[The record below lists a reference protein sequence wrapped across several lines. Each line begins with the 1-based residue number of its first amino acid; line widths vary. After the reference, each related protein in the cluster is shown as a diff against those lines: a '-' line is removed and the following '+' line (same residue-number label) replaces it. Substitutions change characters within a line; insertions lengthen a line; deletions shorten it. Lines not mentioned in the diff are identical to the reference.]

1 MLKNDIEIPGHSFG
15 DLFYKIQRGC
25 NNCQSFR
32 NRIFF
37 VQNLFMKRITIA
49 ICTLLLFVSCNN
61 EPIPEKKT
69 DTPPMDEAAMNKAMQ
84 EFSTPGDKHKWLASF
99 NGTWDAEIISFM
111 NPAKPDTSKATQTYS
126 MTLNGLVQDATLTG
140 NMMGMPF
147 EGRSL
152 TGYDN
157 AKKKFVMT
165 WVDNLSS
172 GFTYM
177 RGDYNDSTKTL
188 HLRGTQ
194 TNAMNGRDGNI
205 REVMKIINDST
216 YTLDMYGDGPDG
228 KETKFMT
235 GTFKR
240 KS

>member
-1 MLKNDIEIPGHSFG
+1 MI
-15 DLFYKIQRGC
+15 
-25 NNCQSFR
+25 
-32 NRIFF
+32 
-37 VQNLFMKRITIA
+37 
-49 ICTLLLFVSCNN
+49 
-61 EPIPEKKT
+61 
-69 DTPPMDEAAMNKAMQ
+69 
-84 EFSTPGDKHKWLASF
+84 
-99 NGTWDAEIISFM
+99 
-111 NPAKPDTSKATQTYS
+111 
-126 MTLNGLVQDATLTG
+126 LNGLVQDATLTG

-152 TGYDN
+152 TGFDN

-177 RGDYNDSTKTL
+177 RGDYVDSTKTL
-188 HLRGTQ
+188 NLRGTQ

-216 YTLDMYGDGPDG
+216 YTLDMYGDGQDG

-240 KS
+240 KNK